1 MSKKLKTLVSIVL
14 VSLMLMS
21 VFIGTA
27 GAAGTAPGKL
37 HVSPTSWNPSIY
49 AGDSKSEEVSVRNAL
64 SCTRYFDSG
73 ISKFV
78 TVCYEPLKGVKV
90 EKISGPDW
98 LTFATPTDLG
108 DIPMTQSRKFIL
120 RASLPEDVEGTFP
133 YKIRVSCTSGEPSYI
148 DVEGKIT
155 VKFTPT
161 APGKLHVSPTSWNPS
176 ISAGDSK
183 SEEVSVRN
191 ALSCTRYFDSGIS
204 KFVTVCYEPLEG
216 VKVEKI
222 SGPDWLTFTTPT
234 DLGDIPMTQ
243 SRKFT
248 IVASPPADTEGSLP
262 YKIRV
267 SCTSG
272 EPSYIDITGKIT
284 VTPLVTAPTAT
295 PRFTLT
301 PKPTLLPKHTLPPRF
316 TLTPRPTLIPR
327 PTLTPRPTPTP
338 SPKPTKPTPTPE
350 RPSWP
355 TPAPAPAGFEAVFA
369 IAGLLVVT
377 VYLIIK
383 RKR

>member
-1 MSKKLKTLVSIVL
+1 MSKKLKPLVSIVL
-14 VSLMLMS
+14 VTLMLMS

-27 GAAGTAPGKL
+27 GAVATKPGEL
-37 HVSPTSWNPSIY
+37 HVSPTSWNPSFF
-49 AGDSKSEEVSVRNAL
+49 AGDSKSKEFSVRNDAFY
-64 SCTRYFDSG
+64 CEYCVE
-73 ISKFV
+73 KA
-78 TVCYEPLKGVKV
+78 YPEPLKGVKV

-108 DIPMTQSRKFIL
+108 DIPTVQSRKFIL
-120 RASLPEDVEGTFP
+120 RASPPEDAEGTFP

-155 VKFTPT
+155 VKSPPT
-161 APGKLHVSPTSWNPS
+161 KPGELDVYPTSWNPS

-183 SEEVSVRN
+183 SKEVSVRN
-191 ALSCTRYFDSGIS
+191 DAFYCEYCVE
-204 KFVTVCYEPLEG
+204 KAYPEPLKG

-222 SGPDWLTFTTPT
+222 SGPDWLTFATPT
-234 DLGDIPMTQ
+234 DLGDIPTVQ

-248 IVASPPADTEGSLP
+248 IGASPPADTDKGAVP

-284 VTPLVTAPTAT
+284 VTPLVTAPT
-295 PRFTLT
+295 
-301 PKPTLLPKHTLPPRF
+301 
-316 TLTPRPTLIPR
+316 
-327 PTLTPRPTPTP
+327 PTPSLTP

-355 TPAPAPAGFEAVFA
+355 TPAPAPAGFEAVFG

-377 VYLIIK
+377 VYLIIR

>member
-1 MSKKLKTLVSIVL
+1 MTDKMSKKLKTLVSIVL
-14 VSLMLMS
+14 VTLMLMS

-27 GAAGTAPGKL
+27 DAAGTAPGKL
-37 HVSPTSWNPSIY
+37 HVSPTSWNPSIS
-49 AGDSKSEEVSVRNAL
+49 AGDSKSEEVSVRNEL

-78 TVCYEPLKGVKV
+78 TVCYEPLEGVKV

-108 DIPMTQSRKFIL
+108 DIPMAQSRKFIL

-191 ALSCTRYFDSGIS
+191 ELSCTRYFDSGIS

-222 SGPDWLTFTTPT
+222 SGPDWLTFATPT
-234 DLGDIPMTQ
+234 DLGDIPMAQ

-248 IVASPPADTEGSLP
+248 IGASPPADTDKGSVP

-284 VTPLVTAPTAT
+284 VTPLVTTPTAT

-301 PKPTLLPKHTLPPRF
+301 P
-316 TLTPRPTLIPR
+316 RPTL
-327 PTLTPRPTPTP
+327 TP

-355 TPAPAPAGFEAVFA
+355 TPAPAPAGFEAILA

>member
-1 MSKKLKTLVSIVL
+1 MTDKMSKKLKTLVSIVL
-14 VSLMLMS
+14 VTLMLMS

-27 GAAGTAPGKL
+27 DAAG
-37 HVSPTSWNPSIY
+37 
-49 AGDSKSEEVSVRNAL
+49 
-64 SCTRYFDSG
+64 
-73 ISKFV
+73 
-78 TVCYEPLKGVKV
+78 
-90 EKISGPDW
+90 
-98 LTFATPTDLG
+98 
-108 DIPMTQSRKFIL
+108 
-120 RASLPEDVEGTFP
+120 
-133 YKIRVSCTSGEPSYI
+133 
-148 DVEGKIT
+148 
-155 VKFTPT
+155 T

-191 ALSCTRYFDSGIS
+191 ELSCKKTYTIDGL
-204 KFVTVCYEPLEG
+204 VEVCYEPLEG

-222 SGPDWLTFTTPT
+222 SGPDWLTFATPT
-234 DLGDIPMTQ
+234 DLGDIPMAQ

-248 IVASPPADTEGSLP
+248 IGASPPADTDKGSVP

-284 VTPLVTAPTAT
+284 VTPLVTTPTAT

-301 PKPTLLPKHTLPPRF
+301 P
-316 TLTPRPTLIPR
+316 RPTL
-327 PTLTPRPTPTP
+327 TP

-350 RPSWP
+350 PPSWP
-355 TPAPAPAGFEAVFA
+355 TPAPAPAGFEAILA

-377 VYLIIK
+377 VYLIIR